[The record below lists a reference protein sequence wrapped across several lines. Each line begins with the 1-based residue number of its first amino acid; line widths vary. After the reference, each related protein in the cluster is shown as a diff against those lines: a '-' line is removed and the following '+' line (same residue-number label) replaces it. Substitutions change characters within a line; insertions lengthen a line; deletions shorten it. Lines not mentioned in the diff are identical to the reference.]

1 MSLDPRLK
9 PARTNGG
16 QPKPF
21 ERLSVMSLSILCRAQ
36 PAPDQVTSIA
46 TSRREGCEMSPEYLA
61 RLYVIAWLKVA
72 NRNPESGQMNETE
85 CCWSNKQKRTGVSEN

>member
-1 MSLDPRLK
+1 
-9 PARTNGG
+9 
-16 QPKPF
+16 
-21 ERLSVMSLSILCRAQ
+21 
-36 PAPDQVTSIA
+36 
-46 TSRREGCEMSPEYLA
+46 MSPEYLA